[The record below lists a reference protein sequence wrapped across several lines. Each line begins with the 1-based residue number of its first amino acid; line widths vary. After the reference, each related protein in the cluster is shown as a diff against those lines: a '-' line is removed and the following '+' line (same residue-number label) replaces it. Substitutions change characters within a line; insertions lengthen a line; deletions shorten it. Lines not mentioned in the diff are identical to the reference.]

1 MAKRKKLT
9 PNQREYRK
17 QITRLNRAI
26 RRIEKAG
33 YVFQEDISFEMP
45 KRVTKK
51 AIERLK
57 SIKPKDLYQFTVRL
71 NPETGEIIPGQ
82 EARIESARERA
93 RKAAETRRNN
103 RENAMT
109 FGQYQDT
116 IIQNFKN
123 YILGFPRSISERLIS
138 WINALI
144 QQAGTEAVVTMLTNS
159 PDVFRE
165 YLIRVSYDS
174 ETAVTEYAASMM
186 EYLPDL
192 SDQRKSDLMDQF
204 EAEEL
209 GYDI

>member
-9 PNQREYRK
+9 PNQQEYRK

-33 YVFQEDISFEMP
+33 YVFQEDIIFEMP

-57 SIKPKDLYQFTVRL
+57 AIKPKDLYQFTVRL
-71 NPETGEIIPGQ
+71 YPETGEIIPGQ
-82 EARIESARERA
+82 EARTESARERA

-144 QQAGTEAVVTMLTNS
+144 QQAGTEAVATMLTNS
-159 PDVFRE
+159 PDVFHE
-165 YLIRVSYDS
+165 YLNRVSYDS

-192 SDQRKSDLMDQF
+192 SDQRKSDLMEQF